1 MGLFIHEIGRVG
13 RFIVDTLIPR
23 LVFQLCALDG
33 SYEFGCSVAGFADPC
48 IIRNGVAIVS

>member
-1 MGLFIHEIGRVG
+1 MGLFIHEVGRVG

-33 SYEFGCSVAGFADPC
+33 SYEFGCSVAGFVDPC